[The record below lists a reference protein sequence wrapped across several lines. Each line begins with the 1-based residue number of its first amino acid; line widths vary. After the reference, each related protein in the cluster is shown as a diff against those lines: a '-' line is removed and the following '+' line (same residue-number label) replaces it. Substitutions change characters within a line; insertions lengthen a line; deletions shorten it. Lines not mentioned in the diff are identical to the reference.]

1 MSNEP
6 EQIVSS
12 ARRVISWDHTRLGD
26 SVIENVA
33 CLKYWVANGHYSS
46 FIPQDVELE
55 GLGEGEEDVDN
66 EDIDD

>member
-1 MSNEP
+1 M
-6 EQIVSS
+6 
-12 ARRVISWDHTRLGD
+12 
-26 SVIENVA
+26 A
-33 CLKYWVANGHYSS
+33 CLKYWVTNGHYSS